1 MMSCAAWAEQPVG
14 LTNHRKRGVFAPN
27 GLFLVE
33 LLFDE
38 WGGDAIREQGFND
51 LITAT

>member
-1 MMSCAAWAEQPVG
+1 MMSCPAWAEHLVG
-14 LTNHRKRGVFAPN
+14 HINHRKRGVFAPN
-27 GLFLVE
+27 KLFLVE
-33 LLFDE
+33 LFFDE

>member
-1 MMSCAAWAEQPVG
+1 MMSCPAWAEHLVG
-14 LTNHRKRGVFAPN
+14 HTNHRKRGVFAPN
-27 GLFLVE
+27 GLFV
-33 LLFDE
+33 DE